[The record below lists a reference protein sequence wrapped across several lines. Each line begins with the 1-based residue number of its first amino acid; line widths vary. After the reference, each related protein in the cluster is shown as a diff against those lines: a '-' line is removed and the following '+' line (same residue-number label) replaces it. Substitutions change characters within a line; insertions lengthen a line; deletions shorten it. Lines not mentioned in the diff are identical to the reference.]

1 MKLLSANRSKPLWLV
16 LYIIAIIVFVGL
28 VPLVLGLPNGPRLVW
43 TVAIAL
49 LPIFI
54 VLVGYNA
61 WRDICPLA
69 FFTKLGQRI
78 NLGKRPKIH
87 LWFEENY
94 YYVTFGFMF
103 VALTLRLLF
112 TNADIYWLSGFLIFM
127 MAAAFVIGLIYT
139 GKTWCNFICPVSLIE
154 KIYCEPNNLKDQPNS
169 ACNPCTAC
177 KKDCPDIDLEN
188 NYWKEKAK
196 TSKKFAYYA
205 FPGLV
210 LGFYA
215 YYYLYV
221 GTWTYYFSGN
231 WTREF
236 DLASKIASPGF
247 FFFPSIPKWLA
258 APLTLSVFS
267 FLSFGIFQTL
277 ESWFTR
283 QRADEKSAQDKD
295 EIRHIFLVIA
305 SFCAFNL
312 FYTFAGAPT
321 FRNYPIFYQVLK
333 FGIIVTSTAFLWKGL
348 NRQEKDFIQERFAK
362 GFLRRWTWGDTPPPE
377 DLKEVYFVHTQRE
390 QEFKQRLNAYKE
402 AIREIIQDG
411 IATREDLNLLKRL
424 RDQLGISESDH
435 ERVISSLSQEDR
447 RLFDPEYEH
456 SIEKNFQ
463 MENYRMVLEGY
474 IMSGT
479 SNERVFRELRQRYG
493 ISQAD
498 HLRILKQIT
507 DKGGT
512 FWSQIYGHLHK
523 AQKLNQWRQDIPM
536 YSYISTDY
544 LRYIL
549 GIEILRE
556 IENMLETL
564 SLLGY
569 ESKVERLHR
578 LLINKQFHNI
588 REVLQDLQDI
598 EENEKLIPELA
609 LILESMNPDAVGR
622 EARTPRVLKTMQIYS
637 RETSLETTLSEI
649 LAEAQGNLLSAALY
663 ACSFTENKAFV
674 PILINSLKNSDPKVR
689 QTALGVL
696 RKKGLLTEDYLQ
708 QGLQD
713 EHPIVQNWVR
723 QLIAAQRDPLTR
735 PYLILVERM
744 ALLYQVPLFAQL
756 NPQDLEELAARA
768 EERIYPKGTDLC
780 KEGEYGDEVHIVIS
794 GKVEV
799 YIYDNGKKRILNLLS
814 EGTCIGEIAVL
825 GEVPRTAT
833 VTAIEGPVYVLVL
846 QGSAFQQVLM
856 DRPAI
861 GLQVIKVISS
871 RLLGRKPVKH
881 L

>member
-1 MKLLSANRSKPLWLV
+1 MKFISSNRARPFWFIV
-16 LYIIAIIVFVGL
+16 YVAAIIVFVGL
-28 VPLVLGLPNGPRLVW
+28 VPLALLLPDGPRLVW
-43 TVAIAL
+43 TLVIASI
-49 LPIFI
+49 PFFI
-54 VLVGYNA
+54 VLVGYHT

-78 NLGKRPKIH
+78 GLRKRPKIH
-87 LWFEENY
+87 PWFEERY

-103 VALTLRLLF
+103 VALTLRLLY

-127 MAAAFVIGLIYT
+127 AAAAFVTGLLYT
-139 GKTWCNFICPVSLIE
+139 GKTWCNFICPVGLIE
-154 KIYCEPNNLKDQPNS
+154 KIYCEPNNLKDQLNS

-210 LGFYA
+210 LGFYT

-236 DLASKIASPGF
+236 DLASKVTSPGF
-247 FFFPSIPKWLA
+247 FFFPYIPKWVA
-258 APLTLSVFS
+258 APLTLLVFS
-267 FLSFGIFQTL
+267 LASFGIFQAL
-277 ESWFTR
+277 EAWFLR
-283 QRADEKSAQDKD
+283 RRSQEKPSQDR
-295 EIRHIFLVIA
+295 ERVRHIFLSLA
-305 SFCAFNL
+305 SFLAFNL

-321 FRNYPIFYQVLK
+321 FSRYPFLYQGLK
-333 FGIIVTSTAFLWKGL
+333 FAIIVTSTAFLWRAL
-348 NRQEKDFIQERFAK
+348 SRQEKDFIQERFAK

-402 AIREIIQDG
+402 AIREIVQDG
-411 IATREDLNLLKRL
+411 IATREDLTLLKRL
-424 RDQLGISESDH
+424 REQLGISESDH
-435 ERVISSLSQEDR
+435 ERVLSSLSQEDR
-447 RLFDPEYEH
+447 RLFDPNYEH

-463 MENYRMVLEGY
+463 LENYRTVLEGY

-479 SNERVFRELRQRYG
+479 SNEKIFQEIRRHYG

-498 HLRILKQIT
+498 HIRILKQIT

-512 FWSQIYGHLHK
+512 LWSQIHGHLHK
-523 AQKLNQWRQDIPM
+523 AQKLNQWRRDIPLHFH
-536 YSYISTDY
+536 ISTDF

-549 GIEILRE
+549 GMEIVRE
-556 IENMLETL
+556 IENILETL
-564 SLLGY
+564 SLLGH
-569 ESKVERLHR
+569 ESRVKRLR
-578 LLINKQFHNI
+578 GLLADRNFLSMPDA
-588 REVLQDLQDI
+588 LQDLKGI
-598 EENEKLIPELA
+598 EDEKLIPELA
-609 LILESMNPDAVGR
+609 SILESQDQ
-622 EARTPRVLKTMQIYS
+622 EAPNKT
-637 RETSLETTLSEI
+637 EVPLETTLSEV
-649 LAEAQGNLLSAALY
+649 LAEAGGNLLSAALY
-663 ACSFTENKAFV
+663 ACSFLENKTFIQPLAAA
-674 PILINSLKNSDPKVR
+674 LKNPDPKVR

-696 RKKGLLTEDYLQ
+696 RKKGLLTDEYLQ

-713 EHPIVQNWVR
+713 EHPLVQNWVK
-723 QLIAAQRDPLTR
+723 QYIAAQRDPLVMSQLF
-735 PYLILVERM
+735 LIERM
-744 ALLYQVPLFAQL
+744 ALLYRVPLFARL
-756 NPQDLEELAARA
+756 NPEDLEELAVRA
-768 EERIYPKGTDLC
+768 EERIYPRGTDLF

-794 GKVEV
+794 GKVEIHV
-799 YIYDNGKKRILNLLS
+799 AQDGKKKVINVEK

-833 VTAIEGPVYVLVL
+833 VTALDGPVYVLVL
-846 QGSAFQQVLM
+846 QGSAFQHVLM

-861 GLQVIKVISS
+861 GLQVIKVMSS
-871 RLLGRKPVKH
+871 RLLQIRAAKN